1 MSNDKVLEIINR
13 LNLYYKNL
21 IIEEK
26 NEIINCEKKIKELL
40 WEQKRV
46 EKMLIY
52 VLRYLTYEEI
62 DSLENRQYEIPNEIK
77 RLNDKIKSLNES
89 ILVSEKWLS

>member
-40 WEQKRV
+40 WEQKRI
-46 EKMLIY
+46 EKMLI
-52 VLRYLTYEEI
+52 
-62 DSLENRQYEIPNEIK
+62 
-77 RLNDKIKSLNES
+77 
-89 ILVSEKWLS
+89 

>member
-40 WEQKRV
+40 WEQKRI

-62 DSLENRQYEIPNEIK
+62 DSFENRQYEIPNEIK